1 MTSDADQLDPW
12 GRLKIGDIIYQS
24 AVAVLRTIEENE
36 EMLGL
41 LDAHSGDGD
50 HGRTIVFG
58 LRAAVGEMAPTG
70 PPGVRIIE
78 AGRAFLDASGGAAGA
93 LYGSLIQA
101 IGGALVAGQGTAAA
115 VRAGVD
121 RVKSLGKAEVGDKTM
136 IDALEPFCDEFEGRL
151 AAGASLGDAWA
162 HAAATATAHAT
173 QTSTLVARRGR
184 SSKLGERSRG
194 CADAGAASASLAL
207 SALTPAFLE
216 EGG

>member
-1 MTSDADQLDPW
+1 MTSDVDQLDPW

-151 AAGASLGDAWA
+151 AAGMQPRRRPRMQPRLPRLWPAVAGHPNSESG
-162 HAAATATAHAT
+162 HAAVRT
-173 QTSTLVARRGR
+173 QVRRR
-184 SSKLGERSRG
+184 PHWRCR
-194 CADAGAASASLAL
+194 
-207 SALTPAFLE
+207 P
-216 EGG
+216 